1 MALYRPEL
9 TDEERKRR
17 ERLRRAQLAMIA
29 ALVDVNMTSPGG
41 GSGIAGAILDESG
54 TDLLDE
60 SGDSLL
66 EE

>member
-41 GSGIAGAILDESG
+41 GTGTACSIWDESG
-54 TDLLDE
+54 NDLLDE
-60 SGDSLL
+60 SGDALL